1 MVRAI
6 EGEIFALEHVDLAA
20 SEADRV
26 RCARELEIDVRE
38 LFGVLPLPWCASA
51 VAESFTLR
59 FSGERSARRAV
70 PRRIHEDQSGQKPDH
85 ERKRLRSVRRQDR
98 ESSAGFLLYDFPE
111 HASQSASRI
120 RDGAS
125 ALAPV
130 TEANTDCVRLAISS
144 RRVQSSRFQTR

>member
-1 MVRAI
+1 MVRAVD
-6 EGEIFALEHVDLAA
+6 GKIFALELVDLAT

-26 RCARELEIDVRE
+26 RRARELEIDVRK

-51 VAESFTLR
+51 VAESFTVR
-59 FSGERSARRAV
+59 FGGERFARRTL
-70 PRRIHEDQSGQKPDH
+70 PRRIYEDQSWQEPDH

-98 ESSAGFLLYDFPE
+98 ESSAGFLLFDFPE

-130 TEANTDCVRLAISS
+130 TGANTDCVRLAISS
-144 RRVQSSRFQTR
+144 GRVQSIRFQTR